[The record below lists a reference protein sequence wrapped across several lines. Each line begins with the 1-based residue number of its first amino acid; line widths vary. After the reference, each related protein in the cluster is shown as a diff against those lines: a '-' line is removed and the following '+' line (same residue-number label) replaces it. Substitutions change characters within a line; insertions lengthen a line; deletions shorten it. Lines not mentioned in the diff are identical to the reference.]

1 MRASWVGRY
10 YIRAMGMVVQITR
23 RRSTPRDT
31 LIVRA
36 EHRTVCEYMQ
46 RPGLSVREWRML
58 WLRKQSLELE
68 HRLTL
73 ATPRV
78 KRVSATA
85 EPIQSAPSVLGLGRR
100 SGSIGR

>member
-1 MRASWVGRY
+1 
-10 YIRAMGMVVQITR
+10 MGMVVRINA
-23 RRSTPRDT
+23 RRSPPRDT
-31 LIVRA
+31 LMVRA

-73 ATPRV
+73 ATPRA
-78 KRVSATA
+78 KRVSPIA
-85 EPIQSAPSVLGLGRR
+85 ERIQSAALSSQLKA
-100 SGSIGR
+100 S